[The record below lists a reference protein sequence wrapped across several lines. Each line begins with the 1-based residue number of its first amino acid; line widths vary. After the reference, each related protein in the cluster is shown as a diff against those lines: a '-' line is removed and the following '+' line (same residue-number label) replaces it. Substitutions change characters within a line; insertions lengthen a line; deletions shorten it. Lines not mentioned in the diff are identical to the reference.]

1 MADKATTSAAGAP
14 TADSPAAIRN
24 VVLVGPSGG
33 GKTTLVEA
41 LLVAAGVLNRPGS
54 VVDGTTVCDCDEAE
68 VAQQRSVGLALA
80 SLQHEG
86 VKVNL
91 IDTPG
96 YADFVGEL
104 RAGLRAA
111 DCALFVIAAN
121 EEIDQPT
128 KSLWLECSQ
137 VGMPRAVLVTKLDHA
152 RANYDNALTAAQQA
166 FGDKVLPLYLPAGS
180 GSIAGTAGSGS
191 IAGTAGSGS
200 IAGTA
205 GGPCTGLIGLLSQ
218 THFEYANGKRTA
230 SHEPDDASYGE
241 AIELM
246 RGSLIEG
253 IIEESEDETLMER
266 YLGGEEIDQSVLID
280 DLEKAVARGS
290 FFPVIPV
297 CSTTGVGTI
306 ELLEIITAG
315 FPSPPEH
322 QLPEVFTHQGK
333 SRNSLPCDPSG
344 PLLAEVVK
352 TTSDPYVGRVSLV
365 RVFSG
370 TISPDAT
377 VHVSGHFSS
386 FFGSPG
392 SNGSAGHADSGSMAS
407 HADSGWM
414 AGHADHDE
422 DERIGTL
429 SFPLGKQQRPA
440 PSVVAGD
447 ICAIG
452 RLSRAETGDTL
463 SAKSDPLVLKPW
475 TMPEPLLPMAVQPHA
490 KTDEDKL
497 AVGLQRLA
505 AEDPTLRIEQ
515 NPETHQIVLW
525 TMGEAHAGVVLD
537 ALSRRYGVAVDPVEL
552 RVPLRETFDGKA
564 KGHGRHVKQSG
575 GHGQFAVCDI
585 EVEPL
590 PEGSGFEFVDKVVGG
605 AVPRNFIPS
614 VEKGVRAQ
622 MEKGVGAGY
631 PVVDIRVTLFDGK
644 AHSVD
649 SSDFAFQMAGGL
661 ALREAASATKVNLLE
676 PVDEV
681 SVVVPDDFVGAVM
694 SDLAGRR
701 GRVVGSDRVGD
712 DRTVVK
718 AEIPEVE
725 LTRYAI
731 DLRSLAHGAGSFTRH
746 FARYEPMPEQ
756 AAAKVR
762 ASAH

>member
-1 MADKATTSAAGAP
+1 MADKATTSQAGAAP

-41 LLVAAGVLNRPGS
+41 LLVASGVLTRQGS
-54 VVDGTTVCDCDEAE
+54 VVDGTTVCDSDEAE
-68 VAQQRSVGLALA
+68 LAQQRSVGLALA
-80 SLQHEG
+80 PLEHDG
-86 VKVNL
+86 IKVNL

-121 EEIDQPT
+121 EGVDDPT
-128 KSLWLECSQ
+128 KSLWLECAQ
-137 VGMPRAVLVTKLDHA
+137 VGMPRAVVITKLDHA
-152 RANYDNALTAAQQA
+152 RANYESALAAAQAA
-166 FGDKVLPLYLPAGS
+166 FGDKVLPLYLAADS
-180 GSIAGTAGSGS
+180 
-191 IAGTAGSGS
+191 
-200 IAGTA
+200 
-205 GGPCTGLIGLLSQ
+205 PCTGLIGLLSQ
-218 THFEYANGKRTA
+218 THYEYANGKRTDTHA
-230 SHEPDDASYGE
+230 PDASYSE
-241 AIELM
+241 PIEVL
-246 RGSLIEG
+246 RGTLIEG

-280 DLEKAVARGS
+280 DLEKAVARAS
-290 FFPVIPV
+290 FFPVIPA
-297 CSTTGVGTI
+297 CSGTGVGTL
-306 ELLEIITAG
+306 ELLEIITSA

-322 QLPEVFTHQGK
+322 RLPEVFTPQGK
-333 SRNSLPCDPSG
+333 TREGLACDPNG

-370 TISPDAT
+370 TIRPDAT

-386 FFGSPG
+386 FFGSDG
-392 SNGSAGHADSGSMAS
+392 FSSSAGHT
-407 HADSGWM
+407 
-414 AGHADHDE
+414 DHDE
-422 DERIGTL
+422 DERIGAL

-440 PSVVAGD
+440 PAVVAGD

-452 RLSRAETGDTL
+452 RLSKAETGDTL
-463 SAKSDPLVLKPW
+463 SEKPDPMVLKPW
-475 TMPEPLLPMAVQPHA
+475 TMPEPLLPMAVEPRA

-497 AVGLQRLA
+497 SVGLQRLS

-525 TMGEAHAGVVLD
+525 CMGEAHAGVVLD
-537 ALSRRYGVAVDPVEL
+537 ALARRYGVAVDTVEL
-552 RVPLRETFDGKA
+552 RVPLRETFGGNA

-575 GHGQFAVCDI
+575 GHGQYAVCDI

-605 AVPRNFIPS
+605 SVPRNFIPS
-614 VEKGVRAQ
+614 VEKGVKAQ
-622 MEKGVGAGY
+622 MEKGLLNGAGAGY

-661 ALREAASATKVNLLE
+661 ALREAAAATRVNLLE
-676 PVDEV
+676 PVDVV
-681 SVVVPDDFVGAVM
+681 SVLVPDDMVGSVM
-694 SDLAGRR
+694 SDLASRR
-701 GRVVGSDRVGD
+701 GRVLGTENVGE
-712 DRTVVK
+712 DRTLVR
-718 AEIPEVE
+718 AEIPEIE

-731 DLRSLAHGAGSFTRH
+731 DLRSLSHGAGSFTRS
-746 FARYEPMPEQ
+746 FARYEPMPES
-756 AAAKVR
+756 AAAKVKT
-762 ASAH
+762 SA

>member
-1 MADKATTSAAGAP
+1 MADKTHSAGNGAVP
-14 TADSPAAIRN
+14 TADSPTAIRN
-24 VVLVGPSGG
+24 VVLVGPSGA

-41 LLVAAGVLNRPGS
+41 LLVAAGVLTRAGS
-54 VVDGTTVCDCDEAE
+54 VVDGSTVCDFDDAE
-68 VAQQRSVGLALA
+68 ISQQRSVGLALA
-80 SLQHEG
+80 PLQHNG
-86 VKVNL
+86 IKVNL

-121 EEIDQPT
+121 ENIDEPT
-128 KSLWLECSQ
+128 KSLWQECAA
-137 VGMPRAVLVTKLDHA
+137 VGMPRAVVITKLDHA
-152 RANYDNALTAAQQA
+152 RANYANALASAQLA
-166 FGDKVLPLYLPAGS
+166 FGDKVAPLYFPAGE
-180 GSIAGTAGSGS
+180 GV
-191 IAGTAGSGS
+191 
-200 IAGTA
+200 
-205 GGPCTGLIGLLSQ
+205 IGLL
-218 THFEYANGKRTA
+218 TRTYYCYADGTRSTRP
-230 SHEPDDASYGE
+230 PDGAYDDQIA
-241 AIELM
+241 EL

-266 YLGGEEIDQSVLID
+266 YLGGEEIDESVLIA

-297 CSTTGVGTI
+297 CSGSGVGTL
-306 ELLEIITAG
+306 ELLEIATRG

-322 QLPEVFTHQGK
+322 RLPEVFAASGAARK
-333 SRNSLPCDPSG
+333 PMDCDPSG

-370 TISPDAT
+370 TIRPDAT
-377 VHVSGHFSS
+377 VHVSGHFSA
-386 FFGSPG
+386 FD
-392 SNGSAGHADSGSMAS
+392 DSVAAEGA
-407 HADSGWM
+407 H
-414 AGHADHDE
+414 GHADHDE

-463 SAKSDPLVLKPW
+463 SDKADPLVLRPW
-475 TMPEPLLPMAVQPHA
+475 TMPDPLLPIAVQPRA

-497 AVGLQRLA
+497 SVGLQRLA

-525 TMGEAHAGVVLD
+525 CMGEAHAGVVLD
-537 ALSRRYGVAVDPVEL
+537 ALSRRYGVSVDTVEL
-552 RVPLRETFDGKA
+552 RVPLRETLGGKA

-575 GHGQFAVCDI
+575 GHGQYAVCDI

-605 AVPRNFIPS
+605 AVPRQFIPS

-622 MEKGVGAGY
+622 MEKGMGSDHGDGGY
-631 PVVDIRVTLFDGK
+631 PVVDIRVTLVDGK

-661 ALREAASATKVNLLE
+661 ALREAAAAAGVNLLE
-676 PVDEV
+676 PIDDVTV
-681 SVVVPDDFVGAVM
+681 TVPDDLVGAVM

-701 GRVVGSDRVGD
+701 GRVLGTDKADD
-712 DRTVVK
+712 DRTLVK

-731 DLRSLAHGAGSFTRH
+731 DLRSLSHGAGAFTRA
-746 FARYEPMPEQ
+746 FARYEPMPD
-756 AAAKVR
+756 AAAARVR
-762 ASAH
+762 KAV

>member
-1 MADKATTSAAGAP
+1 MADKANTSKGAGAAP

-24 VVLVGPSGG
+24 VVLIGPSGG

-41 LLVAAGVLNRPGS
+41 LLTATGVLSRPGS
-54 VVDGTTVCDCDEAE
+54 VVDGTTVCDFDEAE
-68 VAQQRSVGLALA
+68 IAQQRSVGLALA
-80 SLQHEG
+80 PLSHNG

-121 EEIDQPT
+121 EGVDELT
-128 KSLWLECSQ
+128 KSLWLECQQ
-137 VGMPRAVLVTKLDHA
+137 VGMPRAVVVTKLDHA
-152 RANYDNALTAAQQA
+152 RANYDNALVAAQTT
-166 FGDKVLPLYLPAGS
+166 FGDKVLPLYLPAGT
-180 GSIAGTAGSGS
+180 GSIAGTAGV
-191 IAGTAGSGS
+191 
-200 IAGTA
+200 
-205 GGPCTGLIGLLSQ
+205 PCTGLVGLLSQ
-218 THFEYANGKRTA
+218 THYEYNGGKRTTK
-230 SHEPDDASYGE
+230 EPDSSYSDRLSE
-241 AIELM
+241 Q
-246 RGSLIEG
+246 RGALIEG

-266 YLGGEEIDQSVLID
+266 YLGGEEIDEKVLIE

-297 CSTTGVGTI
+297 CSSTGVGTL
-306 ELLEIITAG
+306 ELLEVATSG
-315 FPSPPEH
+315 FPSPLEH
-322 QLPEVFTHQGK
+322 PLPDVFTPQGK
-333 SRNSLPCDPSG
+333 DHAGLRCDPNG

-370 TISPDAT
+370 TIRPDAT

-386 FFGSPG
+386 FFGSSATTG
-392 SNGSAGHADSGSMAS
+392 SSGGHE
-407 HADSGWM
+407 
-414 AGHADHDE
+414 DHDE

-429 SFPLGKQQRPA
+429 SIPLGKQQRPA
-440 PSVVAGD
+440 GTVVAGD

-452 RLSRAETGDTL
+452 RLSKAETGDTL
-463 SAKSDPLVLKPW
+463 SDKAEPLVLKPW
-475 TMPEPLLPMAVQPHA
+475 DMPEPLLPIAVQPHA
-490 KTDEDKL
+490 KTDDDKL
-497 AVGLQRLA
+497 SVGLARLA
-505 AEDPTLRIEQ
+505 AEDPTLRVDQ

-525 TMGEAHAGVVLD
+525 CMGEAHAGVVLD
-537 ALSRRYGVAVDPVEL
+537 GLANRFGVSVDKIDL
-552 RVPLRETFDGKA
+552 RVPLRETFGGSA

-585 EVEPL
+585 EVGPL

-605 AVPRNFIPS
+605 SVPRQFIPS

-622 MEKGVGAGY
+622 MEKGVGPGY
-631 PVVDIRVTLFDGK
+631 PMVDIRVTLYDGK

-661 ALREAASATKVNLLE
+661 ALREAAAATSVRLLE

-681 SVVVPDDFVGAVM
+681 LVLIPDDLVGTVM
-694 SDLAGRR
+694 GDLSSRR
-701 GRVVGSDRVGD
+701 ARVLGTENVGE
-712 DRTVVK
+712 DRTQVK
-718 AEIPEVE
+718 AEVPQVE

-731 DLRSLAHGAGSFTRH
+731 DLRSLSHGAGSFTRT
-746 FARYEPMPEQ
+746 FTRYEPMPES
-756 AAAKVR
+756 AAAKVK
-762 ASAH
+762 AGA

>member
-1 MADKATTSAAGAP
+1 MADKTHSAGNGAVP

-24 VVLVGPSGG
+24 VVLVGPSGA

-41 LLVAAGVLNRPGS
+41 LLVAAGVLTRPGS
-54 VVDGTTVCDCDEAE
+54 VVDGSTVCDFDDAE
-68 VAQQRSVGLALA
+68 ISQQRSVGLALA
-80 SLQHEG
+80 PLQHNG
-86 VKVNL
+86 IKVNL

-121 EEIDQPT
+121 EDIDEPT
-128 KSLWLECSQ
+128 KALWQECAA
-137 VGMPRAVLVTKLDHA
+137 VGMPRAVVITKLDHA
-152 RANYDNALTAAQQA
+152 RANYANALAGAQQA
-166 FGDKVLPLYLPAGS
+166 FGDKVAPLYFPAGQ
-180 GSIAGTAGSGS
+180 GV
-191 IAGTAGSGS
+191 
-200 IAGTA
+200 
-205 GGPCTGLIGLLSQ
+205 IGLLTR
-218 THFEYANGKRTA
+218 THYDYSDGTRTTRP
-230 SHEPDDASYGE
+230 PDGSYDGE
-241 AIELM
+241 IAEL
-246 RGSLIEG
+246 RGALIEG

-266 YLGGEEIDQSVLID
+266 YLGGEEIDEAVLIA
-280 DLEKAVARGS
+280 DLEKAVARAS

-297 CSTTGVGTI
+297 CSGSGVGTL
-306 ELLEIITAG
+306 ELLEIATRG

-322 QLPEVFTHQGK
+322 RLPEVFSAGGAARK
-333 SRNSLPCDPSG
+333 PMACDPGG

-370 TISPDAT
+370 TIRPDAT
-377 VHVSGHFSS
+377 VHVSGHFSA
-386 FFGSPG
+386 FNDAVAADGS
-392 SNGSAGHADSGSMAS
+392 H
-407 HADSGWM
+407 
-414 AGHADHDE
+414 GHADHDE

-440 PSVVAGD
+440 PAVVAGD

-463 SAKSDPLVLKPW
+463 SDKADPLVLRPW
-475 TMPEPLLPMAVQPHA
+475 TMPDPLLPVAVQPRA

-497 AVGLQRLA
+497 SVGLQRLA

-525 TMGEAHAGVVLD
+525 CMGEAHAGVVLD
-537 ALSRRYGVAVDPVEL
+537 ALSRRYGVSVDTVEL
-552 RVPLRETFDGKA
+552 RVPLRETLGGKA

-575 GHGQFAVCDI
+575 GHGQYAVCDI

-605 AVPRNFIPS
+605 AVPRQFIPS

-622 MEKGVGAGY
+622 MEKGVGPEVGY
-631 PVVDIRVTLFDGK
+631 PVVDIRVTLVDGK

-661 ALREAASATKVNLLE
+661 ALREAAAAAGVDLLE
-676 PVDEV
+676 PIDEV
-681 SVVVPDDFVGAVM
+681 TVVVPDDLVGAVM

-701 GRVVGSDRVGD
+701 GRVLGTDKADD
-712 DRTVVK
+712 DRTMVK
-718 AEIPEVE
+718 AEIPEAE

-731 DLRSLAHGAGSFTRH
+731 DLRSLSHGAGAFSRA
-746 FARYEPMPEQ
+746 FARYEPMPD
-756 AAAKVR
+756 AAAARVR
-762 ASAH
+762 KAV

>member
-1 MADKATTSAAGAP
+1 MADKTTTSAAGAVP

-41 LLVAAGVLNRPGS
+41 LLVASGVLSRAGS

-68 VAQQRSVGLALA
+68 ISQQRSVGLALA
-80 SLQHEG
+80 SLEHNG
-86 VKVNL
+86 IKVNL

-121 EEIDQPT
+121 EAIDEPT
-128 KSLWLECSQ
+128 KSLWMECSQ
-137 VGMPRAVLVTKLDHA
+137 VGMPRAVVITKLDHA
-152 RANYDNALTAAQQA
+152 RANYDNAQATAQQA
-166 FGDKVLPLYLPAGS
+166 FGDKVLPLYLPADS
-180 GSIAGTAGSGS
+180 
-191 IAGTAGSGS
+191 
-200 IAGTA
+200 
-205 GGPCTGLIGLLSQ
+205 PCTGLIGLLTQ
-218 THFEYANGKRTA
+218 THYEYADGKRTTT
-230 SHEPDDASYGE
+230 HEPDASYAD
-241 AIELM
+241 AIEEM
-246 RGSLIEG
+246 RGRLIEG

-266 YLGGEEIDQSVLID
+266 YLGGEDIDQAVLID
-280 DLEKAVARGS
+280 DLEKAIARGS
-290 FFPVIPV
+290 FFPVIPA
-297 CSTTGVGTI
+297 CSSTGVGTL
-306 ELLEIITAG
+306 ELLEIITSG

-322 QLPEVFTHQGK
+322 PLPEVFTPAGK
-333 SRNSLPCDPSG
+333 SRNSLSCDPTG

-386 FFGSPG
+386 FFESSGL
-392 SNGSAGHADSGSMAS
+392 NGPSAGHE
-407 HADSGWM
+407 
-414 AGHADHDE
+414 DHDE

-463 SAKSDPLVLKPW
+463 SNKADPLVLKPW
-475 TMPEPLLPMAVQPHA
+475 TMPEPLLPTAVQPHA

-497 AVGLQRLA
+497 AVGLQRLS

-525 TMGEAHAGVVLD
+525 TMGEAHSGVVLD
-537 ALSRRYGVAVDPVEL
+537 ALSRRYGVAVDSVEL
-552 RVPLRETFDGKA
+552 RVPLRETFGGNA

-622 MEKGVGAGY
+622 MEKGLLNGAGTGY

-661 ALREAASATKVNLLE
+661 ALREAASATKVSLLE

-681 SVVVPDDFVGAVM
+681 SVLVPDDFVGAVM
-694 SDLAGRR
+694 SDLSSRR
-701 GRVVGSDRVGD
+701 GRVLGTDKVGD

-731 DLRSLAHGAGSFTRH
+731 DLRSIAHGAGSFTRS
-746 FARYEPMPEQ
+746 FARYEPMPEH
-756 AAAKVR
+756 AAAKVK
-762 ASAH
+762 SSV

>member
-1 MADKATTSAAGAP
+1 MADKTTTSQAGAAP

-41 LLVAAGVLNRPGS
+41 LLVASGVLTRQGS
-54 VVDGTTVCDCDEAE
+54 VVDGTTVCDSDEAE
-68 VAQQRSVGLALA
+68 LAQQRSVGLALA
-80 SLQHEG
+80 PLEHDG

-121 EEIDQPT
+121 EGVDDPT
-128 KSLWLECSQ
+128 KSLWLECAQ
-137 VGMPRAVLVTKLDHA
+137 VGMPRAVVITKLDHA
-152 RANYDNALTAAQQA
+152 RANYESALAAATDA
-166 FGDKVLPLYLPAGS
+166 FGDKVLPLYLAADS
-180 GSIAGTAGSGS
+180 
-191 IAGTAGSGS
+191 
-200 IAGTA
+200 
-205 GGPCTGLIGLLSQ
+205 PCTGLIGLLSQ
-218 THFEYANGKRTA
+218 THYEYSDGKRTTTHA
-230 SHEPDDASYGE
+230 PDASYSE
-241 AIELM
+241 PIEVL
-246 RGSLIEG
+246 RGTLIEG

-266 YLGGEEIDQSVLID
+266 YLGGEEIDQAVLIE
-280 DLEKAVARGS
+280 DLEKAVARAS
-290 FFPVIPV
+290 FFPVIPA
-297 CSTTGVGTI
+297 CSGTGVGTL
-306 ELLEIITAG
+306 ELLEIITSA

-322 QLPEVFTHQGK
+322 KLPEVFTPQGK
-333 SRNSLPCDPSG
+333 AREGVTCDPNG

-370 TISPDAT
+370 TIRPDAT

-386 FFGSPG
+386 FFGSDG
-392 SNGSAGHADSGSMAS
+392 FSSSS
-407 HADSGWM
+407 
-414 AGHADHDE
+414 GHADHDE

-440 PSVVAGD
+440 PAVVAGD

-452 RLSRAETGDTL
+452 RLSKAETGDTL
-463 SAKSDPLVLKPW
+463 SEKSGPLVLRPW
-475 TMPEPLLPMAVQPHA
+475 TMPEPLLPMAVQPRA

-497 AVGLQRLA
+497 SVGLQRLA
-505 AEDPTLRIEQ
+505 AEDPTLRIEH

-537 ALSRRYGVAVDPVEL
+537 ALARRYSVAVDTVEL
-552 RVPLRETFDGKA
+552 RVPLRETFGGNA

-575 GHGQFAVCDI
+575 GHGQYAVCDI

-605 AVPRNFIPS
+605 SVPRNFIPS
-614 VEKGVRAQ
+614 VEKGVKAQ

-649 SSDFAFQMAGGL
+649 SSDFAFQMAGSL
-661 ALREAASATKVNLLE
+661 ALREAAAATRVNLLE
-676 PVDEV
+676 PVDVV
-681 SVVVPDDFVGAVM
+681 SVLVPDDMVGSVM
-694 SDLAGRR
+694 SDLASRR
-701 GRVVGSDRVGD
+701 GRVLGTENVGE
-712 DRTVVK
+712 DRTLVK
-718 AEIPEVE
+718 ADIPEVE

-731 DLRSLAHGAGSFTRH
+731 DLRSLSHGAGSFTRS
-746 FARYEPMPEQ
+746 FARYEPMPES
-756 AAAKVR
+756 AAAKVK
-762 ASAH
+762 ASA

>member
-1 MADKATTSAAGAP
+1 MADKTHSAGNGAVP

-24 VVLVGPSGG
+24 VVLVGPSGA

-41 LLVAAGVLNRPGS
+41 LLVAAGVLTRPGS
-54 VVDGTTVCDCDEAE
+54 VVDGSTVCDFDDAE
-68 VAQQRSVGLALA
+68 ISQQRSVGLALA
-80 SLQHEG
+80 PLQHNG
-86 VKVNL
+86 IKVNL

-121 EEIDQPT
+121 EDIDEPT
-128 KSLWLECSQ
+128 KALWQECAA
-137 VGMPRAVLVTKLDHA
+137 VGMPRAVVITKLDHA
-152 RANYDNALTAAQQA
+152 RANYANALAGAQQA
-166 FGDKVLPLYLPAGS
+166 FGDKVAPLYFPAGQ
-180 GSIAGTAGSGS
+180 GV
-191 IAGTAGSGS
+191 
-200 IAGTA
+200 
-205 GGPCTGLIGLLSQ
+205 IGLLTR
-218 THFEYANGKRTA
+218 THYDYGDGTRTTRP
-230 SHEPDDASYGE
+230 PDGSYDGE
-241 AIELM
+241 IAEL
-246 RGSLIEG
+246 RGALIEG

-266 YLGGEEIDQSVLID
+266 YLGGEEIDEAVLIA
-280 DLEKAVARGS
+280 DLEKAVARAS

-297 CSTTGVGTI
+297 CSGSGVGTL
-306 ELLEIITAG
+306 ELLEIATRG

-322 QLPEVFTHQGK
+322 RLPEVFSAGGAARK
-333 SRNSLPCDPSG
+333 PMACDPGG

-370 TISPDAT
+370 TIRPDAT
-377 VHVSGHFSS
+377 VHVSGHFSA
-386 FFGSPG
+386 FNDAVAADGS
-392 SNGSAGHADSGSMAS
+392 H
-407 HADSGWM
+407 
-414 AGHADHDE
+414 GHADHDE

-440 PSVVAGD
+440 PAVVAGD

-463 SAKSDPLVLKPW
+463 SDKVDPLVLRPW
-475 TMPEPLLPMAVQPHA
+475 TMPDPLLPVAVQPRA

-497 AVGLQRLA
+497 SVGLQRLA

-525 TMGEAHAGVVLD
+525 CMGEAHAGVVLD
-537 ALSRRYGVAVDPVEL
+537 ALSRRYGVSVDTVEL
-552 RVPLRETFDGKA
+552 RVPLRETLGGKA

-575 GHGQFAVCDI
+575 GHGQYAVCDI

-605 AVPRNFIPS
+605 AVPRQFIPS

-622 MEKGVGAGY
+622 MEKGVGSEVGY
-631 PVVDIRVTLFDGK
+631 PVVDIRVTLVDGK

-661 ALREAASATKVNLLE
+661 ALREAAAAAGVDLLE
-676 PVDEV
+676 PIDEV
-681 SVVVPDDFVGAVM
+681 TVVVPDDLVGAVM

-701 GRVVGSDRVGD
+701 GRVLGTDKADD
-712 DRTVVK
+712 DRTMVK

-731 DLRSLAHGAGSFTRH
+731 DLRSLSHGAGAFSRA
-746 FARYEPMPEQ
+746 FARYEPMPD
-756 AAAKVR
+756 AAAARVR
-762 ASAH
+762 KAV